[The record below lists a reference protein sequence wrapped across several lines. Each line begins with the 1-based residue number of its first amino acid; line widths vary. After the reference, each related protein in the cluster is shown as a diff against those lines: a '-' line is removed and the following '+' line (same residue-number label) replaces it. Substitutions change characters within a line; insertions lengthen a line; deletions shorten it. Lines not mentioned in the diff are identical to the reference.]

1 MDFLVLAQQCAP
13 AVHPQTLAAIVKT
26 ESGFNPFAIGVNKGG
41 LQLTRQPTNK
51 AEAVAAAKT
60 LIAGGQ
66 NIDMGLGQINSE
78 NLTRLGM
85 TVDEV
90 FDVCKNL
97 SAAALILEDNFTRA
111 STKEGAPQEALKKA
125 LSAYNTGDFARGIKN
140 GYVQKVSTNGLKIAQ
155 GYTVPAIKLDPQSVA
170 PSAAPLA
177 AQADK
182 TIAGTPQPSGQA
194 KSRPTK
200 PTIAPVT
207 TDPAMVF
214 GNPPEGQ
221 GGEIGQAMVF

>member
-1 MDFLVLAQQCAP
+1 MDFFVLAQQCAP

-66 NIDMGLGQINSE
+66 TIDMGLGQINSE

-85 TVDEV
+85 TGDEV

-111 STKEGAPQEALKKA
+111 
-125 LSAYNTGDFARGIKN
+125 
-140 GYVQKVSTNGLKIAQ
+140 
-155 GYTVPAIKLDPQSVA
+155 
-170 PSAAPLA
+170 
-177 AQADK
+177 
-182 TIAGTPQPSGQA
+182 
-194 KSRPTK
+194 KS
-200 PTIAPVT
+200 PVL
-207 TDPAMVF
+207 
-214 GNPPEGQ
+214 
-221 GGEIGQAMVF
+221 

>member
-1 MDFLVLAQQCAP
+1 MQTKIHTLEGWLRHCERL
-13 AVHPQTLAAIVKT
+13 HP
-26 ESGFNPFAIGVNKGG
+26 
-41 LQLTRQPTNK
+41 
-51 AEAVAAAKT
+51 
-60 LIAGGQ
+60 Q

-111 STKEGAPQEALKKA
+111 SAKEGAPQEALKKA

-170 PSAAPLA
+170 PSVAPLA

-182 TIAGTPQPSGQA
+182 SIAGTPQPSSASPPSGT
-194 KSRPTK
+194 RWPPTR
-200 PTIAPVT
+200 
-207 TDPAMVF
+207 
-214 GNPPEGQ
+214 
-221 GGEIGQAMVF
+221 

>member
-1 MDFLVLAQQCAP
+1 MAQQCAP
-13 AVHPQTLAAIVKT
+13 AVHPQTLAANVKT
-26 ESGFNPFAIGVNKGG
+26 ASGFNPFAIGVNKGG

-111 STKEGAPQEALKKA
+111 SAKEGAPQEALKKA

-140 GYVQKVSTNGLKIAQ
+140 GYVQKVSTNGLRIAQ

-170 PSAAPLA
+170 PSAAPMA

-194 KSRPTK
+194 KYRPTK
-200 PTIAPVT
+200 STTAPVT

-221 GGEIGQAMVF
+221 GDEIGQAMVF